1 MKFASSLTIR
11 VEGIHVEP
19 GHQDATEFT
28 LRSRLY
34 PTSEGLPA
42 LPNPAWIEASLDR
55 ALGIEIAGTA

>member
-1 MKFASSLTIR
+1 MKFAGSPTIR
-11 VEGIHVEP
+11 AEGIDVEP

-34 PTSEGLPA
+34 PTSEGLRA
-42 LPNPAWIEASLDR
+42 LPNPAWIEAALDR